1 MNYTAMKEKDIATGR
16 AQAEELDPLHAARTT
31 SMGNDRGSESNPL
44 SLEEFRQLRMQG
56 DFAPYWVKIGE
67 KLYFAPYGEDGSY
80 TFGNTA
86 PSREYAQVQLNSR
99 LIDKTDIGVA
109 STLLHE
115 LAHARQ
121 VCPLIEHGIRQCQK
135 NH

>member
-1 MNYTAMKEKDIATGR
+1 MKGKNIATGR
-16 AQAEELDPLHAARTT
+16 ARAEELDPLHAAHTT
-31 SMGNDRGSESNPL
+31 SMGDDRGSESNPL
-44 SLEEFRQLRMQG
+44 SLEEFRQMRMQG
-56 DFAPYWVKIGE
+56 DFAPYGGE
-67 KLYFAPYGEDGSY
+67 RGY

-86 PSREYAQVQLNSR
+86 PSRDYAQVQLNSR

-121 VCPLIEHGIRQCQK
+121 VCPLIERYNIK
-135 NH
+135 SYF

>member
-1 MNYTAMKEKDIATGR
+1 MKGKNIATGR

-67 KLYFAPYGEDGSY
+67 KLYFAPYGEDI
-80 TFGNTA
+80 T
-86 PSREYAQVQLNSR
+86 P
-99 LIDKTDIGVA
+99 
-109 STLLHE
+109 
-115 LAHARQ
+115 ARQ
-121 VCPLIEHGIRQCQK
+121 ICPSIDRYKIK
-135 NH
+135 SYF

>member
-1 MNYTAMKEKDIATGR
+1 MEGKNIATER
-16 AQAEELDPLHAARTT
+16 ARAEALDPLHAARTT
-31 SMGNDRGSESNPL
+31 SMGRDRGSESNPL

-56 DFAPYWVKIGE
+56 DFAPYWVKAG
-67 KLYFAPYGEDGSY
+67 KQVYFAPYGGESGY

-86 PSREYAQVQLNSR
+86 PSRDYAQVQLNSR

-135 NH
+135 DH

>member
-1 MNYTAMKEKDIATGR
+1 MKGKDIATGR
-16 AQAEELDPLHAARTT
+16 ARAEELDPLHTARTT

-67 KLYFAPYGEDGSY
+67 QVYFVPYGEDSSY
-80 TFGNTA
+80 TFGNTD
-86 PSREYAQVQLNSR
+86 PSRGYAQVQLNSR
-99 LIDKTDIGVA
+99 LIDKTEIGVT

-115 LAHARQ
+115 LTPARQ
-121 VCPLIEHGIRQCQK
+121 LTATIYQVASRDDTG
-135 NH
+135 

>member
-1 MNYTAMKEKDIATGR
+1 MKGKDIATGR
-16 AQAEELDPLHAARTT
+16 ARAEELESLHAARTT
-31 SMGNDRGSESNPL
+31 SMGDDRGSESNPL
-44 SLEEFRQLRMQG
+44 SLPEFRQLRMQG
-56 DFAPYWVKIGE
+56 DFTPYWVKIG
-67 KLYFAPYGEDGSY
+67 KQVYFVPYGEGSSY
-80 TFGNTA
+80 TFGNTD
-86 PSREYAQVQLNSR
+86 PSRDYAQVQLNSR
-99 LIDKTDIGVA
+99 LIDKTDIGVT

>member
-1 MNYTAMKEKDIATGR
+1 MKGKNIATGR

-31 SMGNDRGSESNPL
+31 SMGRDRGSESNPL

-67 KLYFAPYGEDGSY
+67 KVYFASYGKE
-80 TFGNTA
+80 
-86 PSREYAQVQLNSR
+86 
-99 LIDKTDIGVA
+99 
-109 STLLHE
+109 LL
-115 LAHARQ
+115 HARQ
-121 VCPLIEHGIRQCQK
+121 VCPFIEHGIRQCQE

>member
-1 MNYTAMKEKDIATGR
+1 MKGKDIATGLAR
-16 AQAEELDPLHAARTT
+16 AEELDPLHGARTT
-31 SMGNDRGSESNPL
+31 SMGNDRGSECNPL
-44 SLEEFRQLRMQG
+44 SPEEFRQLRMQG

-99 LIDKTDIGVA
+99 LRDKTDIGVT

-121 VCPLIEHGIRQCQK
+121 VCPLIERYNIKSYFQR
-135 NH
+135 

>member
-1 MNYTAMKEKDIATGR
+1 MKGKNIATGR
-16 AQAEELDPLHAARTT
+16 ARAEELDPLRAARAT

-67 KLYFAPYGEDGSY
+67 KLYFASYGE
-80 TFGNTA
+80 
-86 PSREYAQVQLNSR
+86 E
-99 LIDKTDIGVA
+99 
-109 STLLHE
+109 STHT
-115 LAHARQ
+115 RQ
-121 VCPLIEHGIRQCQK
+121 VGPFIEHGIRQCQK